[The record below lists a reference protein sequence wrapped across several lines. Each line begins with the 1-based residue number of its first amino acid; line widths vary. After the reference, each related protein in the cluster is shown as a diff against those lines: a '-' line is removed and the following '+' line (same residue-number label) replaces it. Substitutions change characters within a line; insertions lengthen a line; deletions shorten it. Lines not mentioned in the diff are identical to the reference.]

1 MKLKWTY
8 ERKLKNYIAE
18 GQRTRVYTIYKSN
31 SGYWIFT
38 LIQTGFKR
46 LGSAKKVAQLIEDG

>member
-8 ERKLKNYIAE
+8 NRKSKNYTAE
-18 GQRTRVYTIYKSN
+18 GQRIREYTIYKS
-31 SGYWIFT
+31 SSRYWIFT

-46 LGSAKKVAQLIEDG
+46 LDSAKKVAQLIEGG